1 MCILF
6 IAVQQHPDYPL
17 IIAANRDE
25 FHQRPTL
32 ASTFWAPENQ
42 LLAGKDVSANGSWM
56 GITHTGKIAALTN
69 IRAPGRD
76 RSDAVTRGEL
86 VIDYLQQ
93 DYSSDNYLAK
103 ISANKD
109 AYNGFNL
116 LYGELDNLH
125 VYNNYEDHHESLNK
139 GVYGLS
145 NAMLNTP
152 WPKIDKGKQALAD
165 YCSAPTP
172 LNVEHLFELLKNDR
186 PAEDEILPKTGVPL
200 ERERLLS
207 SIFIKSVDYGT
218 RSSTVLLIDNNKD
231 VYWQERTFAPDGIE
245 TNRCDFQFAIKRN
258 IYKR

>member
-32 ASTFWAPENQ
+32 KSSFWEPEAQ
-42 LLAGKDVSANGSWM
+42 LLAGKDVTANGSWM
-56 GITHTGKIAALTN
+56 GITRSGKLAALTN

-76 RSDAVTRGEL
+76 RADATTRGEL

-93 DYSSDNYLAK
+93 DYSSDSYLQK
-103 ISANKD
+103 IASNKD
-109 AYNGFNL
+109 NYNGFNL

-125 VYNNYEDHHESLNK
+125 VYNNYEDHHETLKK

-152 WPKIDKGKQALAD
+152 WPKIDKGRQALAD
-165 YCSAPTP
+165 YCSAPSH
-172 LNVEHLFELLKNDR
+172 LNIEHLFELLKNDS
-186 PAEDEILPKTGVPL
+186 PADDSILPKTGVPI

-207 SIFIKSVDYGT
+207 SIFIKSPDYGT
-218 RSSTVLLIDNNKD
+218 RSSTVLLIDNTHS
-231 VYWQERTFAPDGIE
+231 VYWEERSFDPDGNE
-245 TNRCDFQFAIKRN
+245 TQRCDFKFTI
-258 IYKR
+258 